1 MALYSLELEKHFLS
15 SLINNPSA
23 YFDLDGIIIEGDFFN
38 SSHSVIFSVLRNLI
52 LSDEKFDKVLL
63 AQKIKN
69 LGLNLPDNIN
79 IFEYVDA
86 LAFLKVKGE
95 AIKKIAQE
103 LVKFRIFRQIFEA
116 GANVQKL
123 IQAASTLD
131 KPIEDVIGEAETLFL
146 QDISVFD
153 YDAEIENLFDGLEDL
168 VEERGNNPVEES
180 GLITPFYEFNRF
192 YGGIR
197 KGSLFS
203 VASRPGEGKST
214 LLSYLA
220 FKCSEKTQFKIPAL
234 FLDTEMFTVDMKFRF
249 TSMLTGVPVWYLETG
264 NWRKNPE
271 MYQSVRDAWSIIKEF
286 KFFHYR
292 VGAKN
297 IDQISSIIRRWIYS
311 KVKGKINET
320 GEAIVA
326 YDYFKLT
333 GEKIGQNWAEHQAL
347 GEKIDK
353 FINLGA
359 KLQFYPL
366 SAIQTNRTGE
376 SFNRKAGTFID
387 DSSAIAGTDKLQQLG
402 SNIGLFRR
410 KTPDEIMLDGP
421 QFGTHLYLNTKAR
434 FNGKDSAGHK
444 NVIKRPF
451 PDGSERYVPNY
462 INFEVK
468 NFSVNEKGSLYHV
481 IQSFKE
487 KINLEENKNEGQL
500 M

>member
-15 SLINNPSA
+15 GLINNPQA
-23 YFDLDGIIIEGDFFN
+23 YYDLEGIVGENDFSN
-38 SSHSVIFSVLRNLI
+38 ASHSVIFSVLRNLI

-69 LGLNLPDNIN
+69 LGINLPDNIN
-79 IFEYVDA
+79 IFEYIDA
-86 LAFLKVKGE
+86 LAFLKVKGD

-123 IQAASTLD
+123 IQTASTLD

-180 GLITPFYEFNRF
+180 GLKTPYYEFNRF
-192 YGGIR
+192 YGGLR
-197 KGSLFS
+197 KGSLVA
-203 VASRPGEGKST
+203 VASRPKQGKSSF
-214 LLSYLA
+214 LSHLT
-220 FKCSEKTQFKIPAL
+220 FNCSKETNFKIPAL

-271 MYQSVRDAWSIIKEF
+271 MYQLVRDAWSIIKEF

-292 VGAKN
+292 VGSKN
-297 IDQISSIIRRWIYS
+297 IDQVSSIIRRWIYS

-333 GEKIGQNWAEHQAL
+333 GEKVGQNWAEHQIL

-353 FINLGA
+353 YINLAA

-366 SAIQTNRTGE
+366 SAIQMNRTGE
-376 SFNRKAGTFID
+376 NFNRKAGTFVD

-402 SNIGLFRR
+402 SNIGIFRR
-410 KTPDEIMLDGP
+410 KTGDEILLDGP
-421 QFGTHLYLNTKAR
+421 QFGTHLYLNTAAR
-434 FNGKDSAGHK
+434 FAGRDAQGH
-444 NVIKRPF
+444 NDFVKRPF
-451 PDGSERYVPNY
+451 PDGSQRYVPNY

-468 NFSVNEKGSLYHV
+468 NFSVNEKGSLKHV
-481 IQSFKE
+481 IQSFLE
-487 KINLEENKNEGQL
+487 KVNLEDNKT
-500 M
+500 